1 MTQLVQIFGTRL
13 RTAGANRLFQT
24 RPPFA
29 IPGNAVALATFVLEG
44 TGAPANSIALFGH
57 AFSEG
62 AIAVDDP
69 VLLRRQ
75 DTDEALRTQMNVLS
89 LWPDASVK
97 TALLAAEMPSVADAT
112 TLATVL
118 RVGEAHP
125 DPGSALSLA
134 TLLSGRSVVVR
145 TWAPGNTTTPLWTYS
160 AHAEV
165 GADRWREGPLAVGT
179 RVETPVP
186 SSAVQNTSGSTGVI
200 QSVRL
205 IVDITATKDGFIEA
219 DVCFSNDRVMHA
231 SGGIARF
238 GYTIEIDGEVL
249 YDQRPATGVARDLL
263 QYSRWI
269 RRVGRNADGSVKTG
283 RGQAREE
290 LFYFR
295 PDFDL
300 LVESGVQLAF
310 DRSMPLDPSH
320 KTQYLVNWPGSV
332 DANHTDPY
340 YPWSLARSAGAVGG
354 RPEIGY
360 RAFSNAVWLRD
371 GDRLAQRMAMRD
383 FEAAATRGIHY
394 YDWDLGR
401 WLNPVDWPKMSLTSH
416 SSSPA
421 GTPRETAQGLP
432 SDQRPTHNE
441 TDHITVDHAHHGS
454 HNWTPALL
462 AGRRLC
468 YDGLAA
474 RSSWAVMDA
483 QDKANGTLTGNTPN
497 WRTFDPDHTTG
508 RAWVIRPWMP
518 QTRSWAWDL
527 RDIVDCAV
535 ILPDA
540 YPNRIFYTRNAEA
553 MFNSLKDVLPTIRSM
568 FPADL
573 GLPLLHGMGNHVPGF
588 MYSFILYGAATA
600 ARTGVGG
607 PNMPEIVREFLTW
620 RANAI
625 ADGGVPHRNA
635 MTGSDLQFRGST
647 VGPANAQ
654 SWADVWA
661 KSTAGSGNGGL
672 NIVAV
677 PEDWSVGTQ
686 EGDWQRNVL
695 SSFSFTREI
704 PDVPLELQAKLADA
718 LVLTRSERQA
728 VNDHPRTQ
736 PSNMNGTFFMTNAV
750 TARGITWGW
759 SEAPAIVPG
768 QSFELAGDAI
778 PGTILG
784 VVRFAGPVPRNSEPG
799 LTPASQAWEI
809 TAQPAG
815 DPFTVSMGGVL
826 RLVGNPPAA
835 GTSQVTLR
843 CRTYEANGTT
853 PLISA
858 PVAVSVVTT
867 AIAAQIID
875 VVPASPQDVL
885 EGAAVGTVVYTVT
898 VRGNAPITPSI
909 TSGNTTLFEF
919 APASG
924 GRLELR
930 VRAPL
935 TGAVGTYPLT
945 LRVENAH
952 GFETRNVAVGVVA
965 NAAPVIAAT
974 GQIVTMFETAGA
986 GQEAAQPIAYTGDPP
1001 SSATI
1006 TAGDGGVLASP
1017 LTIENGVVR
1026 LFSSAPI
1033 LRRITPQLT
1042 PTVQMF
1048 NAANASSP
1056 SSATVT
1062 VNIAHPWVHRAT
1074 APSLVYIG
1082 VWSIARRLVST
1093 YTGPLIRIR
1102 RASDNAERDIGFTA
1116 SGGHDV
1122 LDESAVTSFV
1132 GSSDWFIRTV
1142 YDQSLERTNLEQPT
1156 VSLQPIGGTA
1166 GGFNRA
1172 GSNNRAAAQFGS
1184 ARRLGCTFSVLPA
1197 ESSFGVLLG
1206 GRTGTSITGG
1216 QRFMSMGTNPA
1227 FNFVLQDDGRP
1238 RFDYGNGGFLHSGA
1252 LTANQTFVLYG
1263 RFLNQSGSSD
1273 RFRVGFTGQP
1283 ILNGSGGNSGLAT
1296 SDQEIRLGVNS
1307 ANGGA
1312 FAGRLSELVLI
1323 RDIPAG
1329 PEESGLY
1336 AAAGS
1341 FFGV

>member
-1 MTQLVQIFGTRL
+1 MTQLVQTFGTRL
-13 RTAGANRLFQT
+13 RTAGANRLFQA
-24 RPPFA
+24 RPPVTP
-29 IPGNAVALATFVLEG
+29 PGNAVALATFAFEG

-57 AFSEG
+57 AFPQG
-62 AIAVDDP
+62 AIAADDP
-69 VLLRRQ
+69 VVLRRQ
-75 DTDEALRTQMNVLS
+75 DNNDPLRTQMNVLG

-97 TALLAAEMPSVADAT
+97 TALLAAELPTVADAA
-112 TLATVL
+112 TLAAVL

-125 DPGSALSLA
+125 DPGAALNLA
-134 TLLSGRSVVVR
+134 TLLSGRSVVIK
-145 TWAPGNTTTPLWTYS
+145 TWAPGDTTTPLWTFN
-160 AHAEV
+160 AHAAV
-165 GADRWREGPLAVGT
+165 GADRWRQGPLAVAT
-179 RVETPVP
+179 RVETAVP
-186 SSAVQNTSGSTGVI
+186 ASAVQNTAGSTGVI

-238 GYTIEIDGEVL
+238 GYTIELDGEML
-249 YDQRPATGVARDLL
+249 YDQRPSTGAARDLL

-269 RRVGRNADGSVKTG
+269 RRVGRNADGSLKTG

-290 LFYFR
+290 LFFLR

-300 LVESGVQLAF
+300 LVASGVQLAW
-310 DRSMPLDPSH
+310 DRSMPLSQAH
-320 KTQYLVNWPGSV
+320 KTHFLVNWPGSI
-332 DANHTDPY
+332 DANHTNPY
-340 YPWSLARSAGAVGG
+340 HHWSLARGAGDVGG

-360 RAFSNAVWLRD
+360 RAYSNAVWLRD
-371 GDRLAQRMAMRD
+371 GDRLAIRMTMRD

-394 YDWDLGR
+394 YDWELGR
-401 WLNPVDWPKMSLTSH
+401 WLNPVDWPRMSLTSH
-416 SSSPA
+416 TSSPA

-432 SDQRPTHNE
+432 SGQRPTHNT

-474 RSSWAVMDA
+474 RSAWAVMDA
-483 QDKANGTLTGNTPN
+483 QDKANGSLDGSGPN
-497 WRTFDPDHTTG
+497 WRTLTPDHTTG
-508 RAWVIRPWMP
+508 HAWVIRPWMP
-518 QTRSWAWDL
+518 QVRSWAWDL

-535 ILPDA
+535 ILPDSYEGA
-540 YPNRIFYTRNAEA
+540 HRIFYTRNAEA
-553 MFNSLKDVLPTIRSM
+553 MFNSLKNVLPAIRGM

-573 GLPLLHGMGNHVPGF
+573 GLPILHGMGNHTPGF
-588 MYSFILYGAATA
+588 MYSFLLYGAATA
-600 ARTGVGG
+600 ARTGIGG
-607 PNMPEIVREFLTW
+607 PNVPEIVRGFLTW
-620 RANAI
+620 RANSI

-647 VGPANAQ
+647 VGPTNAQ

-661 KSTAGSGNGGL
+661 KSSASTADGGGGL
-672 NIVAV
+672 VAV
-677 PEDWSVGTQ
+677 PPDWSVGTQ

-704 PDVPLELQAKLADA
+704 PDVPLDLQAKLADA

-736 PSNMNGTFFMTNAV
+736 PSNMNGDFFMSNAV

-759 SEAPAIVPG
+759 SEAPSIVPG
-768 QSFELAGDAI
+768 QAFEVAGDAPVGSI
-778 PGTILG
+778 VG
-784 VVRFAGPVPRNSEPG
+784 VVRFTGPVPRNSAPG
-799 LTPASQAWEI
+799 LTPAAQAWEI

-815 DPFTVSMGGVL
+815 NPFTVSMGGVL

-853 PLISA
+853 PLMSS

-875 VVPASPQDVL
+875 ITPASPQQVL
-885 EGAAVGTVVYTVT
+885 EGAAVGTVICTVT
-898 VRGNAPITPSI
+898 VRGNAPVTPGI
-909 TSGNTTLFEF
+909 ASGNTTLFEF
-919 APASG
+919 VADG
-924 GRLELR
+924 GAFR
-930 VRAPL
+930 VRTRAAL
-935 TGAVGTYPLT
+935 TGQIGTYPLT

-952 GFETRNVAVGVVA
+952 GSHTATTTIGVVA
-965 NAAPVIAAT
+965 NADPAIITPGQTLTLFEAA
-974 GQIVTMFETAGA
+974 AA
-986 GQEAAQPIAYTGDPP
+986 GQEAEQPVAYTGDPP
-1001 SSATI
+1001 TSVTI

-1017 LTIENGVVR
+1017 LTVTGTNVR
-1026 LFSSAPI
+1026 LFSSASI
-1033 LRRITPQLT
+1033 RRRVTPQLT

-1048 NAANASSP
+1048 NAANSGTP
-1056 SSATVT
+1056 SSAVVT
-1062 VNIAHPWVHRAT
+1062 VNIPHPWVHRAD

-1093 YTGPLIRIR
+1093 YTGPLCRIR
-1102 RASDNAERDIGFTA
+1102 RASDNAELDIGFTA
-1116 SGGHDV
+1116 SGGHHV
-1122 LDESAVTSFV
+1122 LDESAVTGFV
-1132 GSSDWFIRTV
+1132 GASDWFIRTV
-1142 YDQSLERTNLEQPT
+1142 YDQSLEGAHLEQPT
-1156 VSLQPIGGTA
+1156 ASLQPIGGTA
-1166 GGFNRA
+1166 GGFNRI
-1172 GSNNRAAAQFGS
+1172 GSANRAAAQFGS
-1184 ARRLGCTFSVLPA
+1184 SRRLGYTFSALPVGN
-1197 ESSFGVLLG
+1197 SFGVLLS
-1206 GRTGTSITGG
+1206 GRTGTSIGGG
-1216 QRFMSMGTNPA
+1216 QRFMSMGTD

-1238 RFDYGNGGFLHSGA
+1238 RGDYGNGGFLHSGA
-1252 LTANQTFVLYG
+1252 MAANQTFTAYY
-1263 RFLNQSGSSD
+1263 RFTPVFTSERHRL
-1273 RFRVGFTGQP
+1273 GFTGQP
-1283 ILNGSGGNSGLAT
+1283 VENGSGGNHALAT